1 MGIQKPITLDRL
13 VRWIITSLVILGLF
27 WITKRLSSVLIP
39 FVLALF
45 FAYYINPLVLF
56 FQEKLKFKKRGLSIF
71 SALFTITLFFT
82 GLWLLI
88 SPLLN
93 KEIKRASV
101 LIQRFYSENISD
113 YDHLPE
119 VVTDF
124 TEKYVQNQNFKEL
137 FSSLDLATI
146 ADNIAN
152 QFSSILGGS
161 INILLSILGL
171 FIILL
176 YTVFILT
183 DYEKIR
189 YGWPGLIPIKYR
201 RQSVELVKGFQE
213 GLDSYF
219 RAQAIVAL
227 IVGILFSIGFYIIGL
242 PLAIFLGLFVGLL
255 NMIPY
260 LQILGFIPALFCI
273 LLNTMETGDNF
284 WGVTL
289 LTALVFAVVQLIQE
303 SILIPKIMGKVTGL
317 KPAVIMLSLS
327 IWGSL
332 LGMLGMLI
340 ALPATTL
347 ILSYYKAFIVKDES
361 KFYEENINE

>member
-1 MGIQKPITLDRL
+1 MGKQKPITLDRL
-13 VRWIITSLVILGLF
+13 VRWIITTIIILGLF

-56 FQEKLKFKKRGLSIF
+56 FQQKLKFKKRGLSIF
-71 SALFTITLFFT
+71 SALFSITLFFT
-82 GLWLLI
+82 GLWFLI
-88 SPLLN
+88 APVLK
-93 KEIKRASV
+93 KELHRASI
-101 LIQRFYSENISD
+101 LIQRFYSENISE
-113 YDHLPE
+113 YDHLPK

-124 TEKYVQNQNFKEL
+124 TETYLQDQNVKEL
-137 FSSLDLATI
+137 FSSLDIASI
-146 ADNIAN
+146 ADNIVS

-161 INILLSILGL
+161 LNILFSILGI

-189 YGWPGLIPIKYR
+189 YGWPKLIPIKYR

-219 RAQAIVAL
+219 KAQAVVAL
-227 IVGILFSIGFYIIGL
+227 IVGILFSIGFSIIGL
-242 PLAIFLGLFVGLL
+242 PLAIFLGLLIGLL

-260 LQILGFIPALFCI
+260 LQIIGFIPALFCI

-284 WGVTL
+284 WWTTL
-289 LTALVFAVVQLIQE
+289 LTAIVFAVVQLFQE

-347 ILSYYKAFIVKDES
+347 ILSYYRAFIQKDES
-361 KFYEENINE
+361 KFYEESSTD